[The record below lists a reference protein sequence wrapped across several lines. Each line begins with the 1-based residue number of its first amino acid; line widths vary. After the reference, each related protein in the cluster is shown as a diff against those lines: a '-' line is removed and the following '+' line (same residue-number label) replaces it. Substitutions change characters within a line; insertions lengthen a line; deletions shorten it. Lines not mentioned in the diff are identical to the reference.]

1 MKPVGE
7 ASGARTFTNV
17 CTDPAHGVPHVDIR
31 RRGGYPERSYPLAG
45 MFNLGMTG
53 RNGLATE
60 AYMFS
65 RYGTDW
71 AAWIQAAGRTATGRE
86 NMLFGIRHSWNLL
99 GAYFAA
105 AGVRGWSDYGEA
117 GDDDGRDAK

>member
-1 MKPVGE
+1 M
-7 ASGARTFTNV
+7 AILQQGATQANALKAFAFRN
-17 CTDPAHGVPHVDIR
+17 ALK
-31 RRGGYPERSYPLAG
+31 E

-105 AGVRGWSDYGEA
+105 AGVRGWTDYGEG
-117 GDDDGRDAK
+117 GDDDGHEIK